1 MNIQVIGSAVLVAI
15 LGLCLGGC
23 GEPTPA
29 TEQTHATPAM
39 NAAPAVLVT
48 GATISG
54 ANGMA
59 FSKDGL
65 LYVASVL
72 GSEMIVLNPDTGQ
85 VVKRFTRAD
94 GVEGPDDVAFAA
106 DGAFYWTSILTGE
119 VAGFRADGSRV
130 TAARL
135 TAGVNPITFSDD
147 GRLFVA
153 QCFFGD
159 KLYEVDPNGIKE
171 ARLISDKLGPRCGLN
186 GMDWGPDGRL
196 YGPRWFRGE
205 VVSFDVDAGTFRT
218 EASGFEVPAAVKFD
232 SKGRLHVLDT
242 AAGTVIRVVD
252 GVKEVVATLSP
263 GLDNFAF
270 DANDRLFVSSF
281 TDGFVVR
288 VEPDGSLFELSPGG
302 MATPGGVA
310 VRVRDGKP
318 EVVVADLQALRAF
331 DGTTGASTFAQRN
344 ILGVSELGSSLTVAA
359 DGDLLVLSSW
369 VDEDVRVW
377 DPIARKVVERHAGL
391 GGPTD
396 AVRFEGGLAIAE
408 HANHRVILIVGD
420 VTTVLADALGEPTG
434 LAVDRRNLY
443 VADRARG
450 QLLEI
455 VSDGVV
461 LTPPR
466 VVAQGLES
474 PEGIAIV
481 NDGFAVVEAER
492 GRVVLVGKDGTITPL
507 ADTEQG
513 SPAAS
518 AAQPPSFV
526 FNGVAAGADG
536 VLYVTGEKSRS
547 LYRIVRA
554 AH

>member
-1 MNIQVIGSAVLVAI
+1 
-15 LGLCLGGC
+15 
-23 GEPTPA
+23 
-29 TEQTHATPAM
+29 
-39 NAAPAVLVT
+39 
-48 GATISG
+48 
-54 ANGMA
+54 
-59 FSKDGL
+59 
-65 LYVASVL
+65 
-72 GSEMIVLNPDTGQ
+72 
-85 VVKRFTRAD
+85 
-94 GVEGPDDVAFAA
+94 
-106 DGAFYWTSILTGE
+106 
-119 VAGFRADGSRV
+119 
-130 TAARL
+130 
-135 TAGVNPITFSDD
+135 
-147 GRLFVA
+147 
-153 QCFFGD
+153 
-159 KLYEVDPNGIKE
+159 
-171 ARLISDKLGPRCGLN
+171 
-186 GMDWGPDGRL
+186 
-196 YGPRWFRGE
+196 
-205 VVSFDVDAGTFRT
+205 
-218 EASGFEVPAAVKFD
+218 
-232 SKGRLHVLDT
+232 
-242 AAGTVIRVVD
+242 VIRVVG

-310 VRVRDGKP
+310 VHVRDGKP

-331 DGTTGASTFAQRN
+331 DGNTGASTFAQRN

-377 DPIARKVVERHAGL
+377 DPIAKRTVERHAGL

-408 HANHRVILIVGD
+408 HVNHRVILIVGD

-507 ADTEQG
+507 ADTEPG

-536 VLYVTGEKSRS
+536 VLYVTGEKSRV

>member
-48 GATISG
+48 GAKISG

-205 VVSFDVDAGTFRT
+205 VVSFDV
-218 EASGFEVPAAVKFD
+218 FD
-232 SKGRLHVLDT
+232 ISSIVVCVVL
-242 AAGTVIRVVD
+242 AKLPEIERY
-252 GVKEVVATLSP
+252 EVVY
-263 GLDNFAF
+263 
-270 DANDRLFVSSF
+270 
-281 TDGFVVR
+281 DG
-288 VEPDGSLFELSPGG
+288 
-302 MATPGGVA
+302 A
-310 VRVRDGKP
+310 VFGYQY
-318 EVVVADLQALRAF
+318 E
-331 DGTTGASTFAQRN
+331 
-344 ILGVSELGSSLTVAA
+344 GSS
-359 DGDLLVLSSW
+359 
-369 VDEDVRVW
+369 
-377 DPIARKVVERHAGL
+377 
-391 GGPTD
+391 
-396 AVRFEGGLAIAE
+396 
-408 HANHRVILIVGD
+408 
-420 VTTVLADALGEPTG
+420 VT
-434 LAVDRRNLY
+434 
-443 VADRARG
+443 
-450 QLLEI
+450 
-455 VSDGVV
+455 
-461 LTPPR
+461 
-466 VVAQGLES
+466 
-474 PEGIAIV
+474 AIV
-481 NDGFAVVEAER
+481 NGLHFECVRTDGWPVGVTFKTIAVNTGA
-492 GRVVLVGKDGTITPL
+492 LVG
-507 ADTEQG
+507 
-513 SPAAS
+513 
-518 AAQPPSFV
+518 
-526 FNGVAAGADG
+526 
-536 VLYVTGEKSRS
+536 
-547 LYRIVRA
+547 
-554 AH
+554 